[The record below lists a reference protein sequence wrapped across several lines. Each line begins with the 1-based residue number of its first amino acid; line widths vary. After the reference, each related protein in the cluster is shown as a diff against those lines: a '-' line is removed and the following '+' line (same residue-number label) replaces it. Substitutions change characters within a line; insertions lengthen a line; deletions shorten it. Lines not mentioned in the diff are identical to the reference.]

1 MKNQFST
8 KSLVTMALFA
18 ALLCVSAYISIPL
31 PNGSHL
37 TLLNF
42 VVLLIAFLFPVGQSA
57 LIISAWLLL
66 GAIGVPV
73 FISGASGIGY
83 LFGGWGGYNLAF
95 LVVAIIVP
103 LVRGREYRRIS
114 YTILAIAA
122 ALAINVL
129 GAAWLMLITHISVG
143 QAFIMG
149 VLPFLPLDFVKAVAL
164 AQIVPQLRGLMSY
177 TIAVE

>member
-1 MKNQFST
+1 MNKQFST

-18 ALLCVSAYISIPL
+18 ALLAVSAYISIPL

-37 TLLNF
+37 TILNF

-57 LIISAWLLL
+57 LIIGVWLLL
-66 GAIGVPV
+66 GAVGIPV
-73 FISGASGIGY
+73 FISGASGLGY
-83 LFGGWGGYNLAF
+83 LFGGWGGYNFAF

-103 LVRGREYRRIS
+103 LVRGREYQRFR
-114 YTILAIAA
+114 YTVLALAA
-122 ALAINVL
+122 ALAINVI
-129 GAAWLMLITHISVG
+129 GAAWLMLITHVTPG

-149 VLPFLPLDFVKAVAL
+149 VLPFLPLDFVKAVVL

-177 TIAVE
+177 TA